1 MNEQETSMKNR
12 QGKRISRRVLRH
24 FLQLAAASFALGASV
39 APASTDND
47 ESRTPAEQVEDSAP
61 ADVAGVAVR
70 RGAWQHTFA
79 LPAPA
84 AAGPAAHGVRAHVR
98 VLDATGRNRA
108 QLALHGAGTVGPF
121 ADGAYTVL
129 LKSGGLT
136 EVHRIRIGS
145 GTEPYLQFTE
155 AT

>member
-1 MNEQETSMKNR
+1 MKNR

-24 FLQLAAASFALGASV
+24 FLQLAAASFALGATV
-39 APASTDND
+39 APASADND
-47 ESRTPAEQVEDSAP
+47 ESRTPAEQVQDSTP

-70 RGAWQHTFA
+70 RGAWLHTFA
-79 LPAPA
+79 LPGL

-98 VLDATGRNRA
+98 VLDAAGRNRA

-145 GTEPYLQFTE
+145 DTEPYLQFTE

>member
-1 MNEQETSMKNR
+1 MKNR

-39 APASTDND
+39 APASADND

-61 ADVAGVAVR
+61 ADVAGVGVR
-70 RGAWQHTFA
+70 RDAWQHTFA
-79 LPAPA
+79 LPALPA
-84 AAGPAAHGVRAHVR
+84 LAAGPAAHGVRAHVR
-98 VLDATGRNRA
+98 VLDAAGRNRA

-145 GTEPYLQFTE
+145 DTEPYLQFTE